1 MSKKANNSKKQ
12 KIAFKNRLTWEKGD
26 IQVINSNLSTK
37 KIEALEA
44 LLRPGSFFNV
54 QSIAKNF
61 LNVFKRCLK
70 RIKNG
75 CKVSFI

>member
-37 KIEALEA
+37 K
-44 LLRPGSFFNV
+44 N
-54 QSIAKNF
+54 
-61 LNVFKRCLK
+61 
-70 RIKNG
+70 
-75 CKVSFI
+75 